1 MLRYFFISFTLA
13 VIAVVTIA
21 GFRGEKSR
29 KAPIEIFPD
38 MDRQPR
44 FDPQHKSSFYADG
57 RAARQHVEGTVPQG
71 FVQPGHYD
79 TTQGNNAR
87 RLDGPAGFSNFPAY
101 IDTGIAG
108 QVWGDG
114 IPLAGFNKGDD
125 KALGLAVLERGRERF
140 NINCAVCHGAAGD
153 GNGVVSKYGFGGIAN
168 LQEARFRTMPDGQIY
183 QTITHGKG
191 NMGAYGSNITVED
204 RWAIIAYI
212 RALQKSQNATSK
224 DVPAETLKDLV
235 K

>member
-1 MLRYFFISFTLA
+1 MLRYFFISLTLA
-13 VIAVVTIA
+13 VIAVMAIA

-44 FDPQHKSSFYADG
+44 FNAQHKSNFYADG

-71 FVQPGHYD
+71 FVQPGLYD

-101 IDTGIAG
+101 IDTGRAG
-108 QVWGDG
+108 EVWGDG
-114 IPLAGFNKGDD
+114 IPLELTA
-125 KALGLAVLERGRERF
+125 ALLERGRERY
-140 NINCAVCHGAAGD
+140 NISCAVCHGAVGD

-168 LQEARFRTMPDGQIY
+168 LLEARFRTMPDGQIF

-204 RWAIIAYI
+204 RWAIIAYM
-212 RALQKSQNATSK
+212 RALQKSQNASSK
-224 DVPAETLKDLV
+224 DVPADELKRISQ
-235 K
+235 

>member
-13 VIAVVTIA
+13 VIAVMAIA

-44 FDPQHKSSFYADG
+44 YNAQHKSDFYADG

-71 FVQPGHYD
+71 FVQPGLYS

-87 RLDGPAGFSNFPAY
+87 KLTGPAGFGNFPTYA
-101 IDTGIAG
+101 DTGKIG
-108 QVWGDG
+108 EVWGDG
-114 IPLAGFNKGDD
+114 IPLPELNV
-125 KALGLAVLERGRERF
+125 AVLERGRERY
-140 NINCAVCHGAAGD
+140 NISCAVCHGEVGD

-168 LQEARFRTMPDGQIY
+168 LQEARFRTMADGHIF

-212 RALQKSQNATSK
+212 RALQKSQNASIN
-224 DVPAETLKDLV
+224 DVPAQILTDLE
-235 K
+235 KQ